1 MTRFIALIAGAV
13 AVLVLAAATRAADDG
28 GPLSGTFVDWADHPA
43 IRYHGDAT
51 NDPVADLSHRLQN
64 NNVRLTREGPSGYL
78 RSVLDA
84 LHVSV
89 DSQMMVFERDSVQA
103 SRISLGNPRALFF
116 NDEVAV
122 GWVRGGFIELA
133 AQDPRQG
140 VVFYS
145 LTQSFTGAP
154 SITRRN
160 ECLTCHHAY
169 ASSGVPGTLVRSA
182 RQFAVT
188 HRVPFEKRW
197 GGWYVTGRHGALT
210 HLGNTDLEHLY
221 DDPRPSG
228 TLNWPSLDGKFD
240 TTGYLAPQSD
250 IVALMVFEHQ
260 MHMMNLLTRIGWEAR
275 VAEYR
280 ERTPVS
286 ARAAG
291 DHPADKTVPL
301 DEAAQEVV
309 DYMLLVDE
317 APLAE
322 PIRGST
328 TFAARF
334 SAQGPRDSRGRS
346 LRQLD
351 LEHRLLRYR
360 CSYMIYSRQFE
371 QLPASA
377 KSAIYRRLWDVL
389 SGRQRGEAY
398 ARLARADRAAVVD
411 ILHDTKPDLPAYFS
425 SASVH

>member
-1 MTRFIALIAGAV
+1 MTRLLGLVAGAI
-13 AVLVLAAATRAADDG
+13 VLFVVVVGTRASDES

-43 IRYHGDAT
+43 IRYHGDAP
-51 NDPVADLSHRLQN
+51 NDPVADLSRRLQN
-64 NNVRLTREGPSGYL
+64 KDVQLTREGRSGYL

-89 DSQMMVFERDSVQA
+89 DSQMMVFEPDSVQA
-103 SRISLGNPRALFF
+103 GRISPGNPRALFF

-145 LTQSFTGAP
+145 LTQSLTGAP
-154 SITRRN
+154 SITRHN
-160 ECLTCHHAY
+160 ECVTCHYSY
-169 ASSGVPGTLVRSA
+169 ASSGVPGMLVRSA

-197 GGWYVTGRHGALT
+197 GGWYVTGQHSTLT
-210 HLGNTDLEHLY
+210 HLGNTDLQHLY

-228 TLNWPSLDGKFD
+228 TSNWASLDGKFD
-240 TTGYLAPQSD
+240 TTGYLAPYSD

-280 ERTPVS
+280 ERTPVN

-291 DHPADKTVPL
+291 DDPADKTVPL

-317 APLAE
+317 APLAQ

-328 TFAARF
+328 TFSTRF

-389 SGRQRGEAY
+389 SGRQRGDTY
-398 ARLARADRAAVVD
+398 SRLSRADRAAVVE
-411 ILHDTKPDLPAYFS
+411 ILHDTKSDLPAYFS